1 LKNVFP
7 TVLIPALNPDDRLL
21 ALVNELNSKLKPAII
36 VVNDGSDV
44 DSDEIFSK
52 LQEIPNCVVITH
64 PTNLGKGMALKSGFA
79 FFSEN
84 FPHSVGIVTADCD
97 GQHTAKDIEIVGN
110 DLLEYQNKLVLG
122 VRNFVRK
129 DIPFRSWFGN
139 TLTIKS
145 FKFLTGIN
153 ISDTQTGLR
162 GIPAMHMN
170 FFSSLTGKRFDYE
183 LNMLLGCKQKGIEI
197 HETKIRTIY
206 LDHNSSSHF
215 NPFFDSIKVY
225 FVLLKFI
232 SSSTISFIV
241 DYGLFIFLLFVFEKF
256 MGTNMSVFWAV
267 ITSRV
272 ISSMVNYLLNCKT
285 VFKSSTKNTVLRYY
299 ILASALMLT
308 SSISVTLLNC
318 VFHGGANFFKII
330 VDSFLFLA
338 SFTIQR
344 EWVFA
349 GEGKSKK
356 VESKVA

>member
-1 LKNVFP
+1 MNVFP

-21 ALVNELNSKLKPAII
+21 ELVNELNSKFKPTII
-36 VVNDGSDV
+36 VVNDGSKT
-44 DSDEIFSK
+44 DSDEIFDK
-52 LQEIPNCVVITH
+52 LKEIPNCSVITH
-64 PTNLGKGMALKSGFA
+64 PINLGKGMALKSGFA
-79 FFSEN
+79 YFLEN
-84 FPHSVGIVTADCD
+84 FPHSVGVVTADCD
-97 GQHTAKDIEIVGN
+97 GQHTAKDIEMVGN
-110 DLLEYQNKLVLG
+110 TLLEFPNKMVLG
-122 VRNFVRK
+122 VRSFIRK

-162 GIPAMHMN
+162 GIPAVHMN

-183 LNMLLGCKQKGIEI
+183 LNMLLGCKQNGIEI

-215 NPFFDSIKVY
+215 NPFVDSIKVY
-225 FVLLKFI
+225 FVLIKFI
-232 SSSTISFIV
+232 SSSSISFAI
-241 DYGLFIFLLFVFEKF
+241 DYGLFIFFLFVLGKY

-267 ITSRV
+267 VISRV
-272 ISSMVNYLLNCKT
+272 ISSMANYLLNCKT
-285 VFKSSTKNTVLRYY
+285 VFKSSSKNTVLRYY
-299 ILASALMLT
+299 ILAIALMLT
-308 SSISVTLLNC
+308 SSISVTLLNS
-318 VFHGGANFFKII
+318 VFHGGANFFKIL

-344 EWVFA
+344 DWVFA
-349 GEGKSKK
+349 GEIKSKK